1 MIGRQNPERM
11 QKGMFNDELQF
22 GREQGAMQEIA
33 DDNVYFRQ
41 KEGNDDLT
49 RWQQDLQQEVEMTI
63 HDLRREYQDE
73 DGEWQRMIVPTGKE
87 DSKGDTIY
95 KYEEPLMNE
104 LGVNMFKAAMR
115 PLISRNLIMSNYDEN
130 RIYTKL
136 RSVVI
141 TFINHLGYNY
151 KRYKIDTGNLS
162 IIVRLFKDIAEPAHW
177 RCLNNGER
185 SYLNTINKRIEA
197 FAYGGNQ
204 QGGQQKKS
212 FLSGLIS

>member
-1 MIGRQNPERM
+1 
-11 QKGMFNDELQF
+11 MFNDEMQF

-33 DDNVYFRQ
+33 DDNVYFHQ

-49 RWQQDLQQEVEMTI
+49 RWQQDLKEEVDMTI

-73 DGEWQRMIVPTGKE
+73 EGDWQRMLVPTGKE
-87 DSKGDTIY
+87 DEDGNKIY
-95 KYEEPLMNE
+95 RYEEPLMNE
-104 LGVNMFKAAMR
+104 LGVNMFKATMR
-115 PLISRNLIMSNYDEN
+115 PLISRNLIMSNYDEQ

-141 TFINHLGYNY
+141 TFINHIAYCH
-151 KRYKIDTGNLS
+151 KRYGINIGNLS
-162 IIVRLFKDIAEPAHW
+162 VIVRLFKDIAEPAHW

-185 SYLNTINKRIEA
+185 SYLNTINKRVEA